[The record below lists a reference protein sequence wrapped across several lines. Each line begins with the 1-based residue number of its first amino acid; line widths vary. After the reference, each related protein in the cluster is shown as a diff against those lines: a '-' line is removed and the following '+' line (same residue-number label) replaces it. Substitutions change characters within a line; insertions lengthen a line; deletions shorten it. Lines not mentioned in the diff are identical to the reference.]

1 MESKREN
8 NYDLLRIICSLA
20 IISTH
25 VSAMYVNAITQ
36 KGILGEYYYNSIEI
50 TVAYNVLSRFAVPC
64 FLMLSGAFL
73 LTDIQNAEYK
83 YFYKKSFYKIGIPTL
98 VFSAFYFLYTFVRQ
112 ITYISAQNSD
122 SAELLLPLE
131 ELLKGRPYYHMWYMY
146 MLFIVFVFVPIIIR
160 LKKDIG
166 EKVFEKVAWIFL
178 VLACFSASTSTHEL
192 DWDIGQAFCYLGY
205 FMIGYVIR
213 KKTIDRKNNRKG
225 ILLLGAGLIVGLFA
239 TYIRYVQ
246 IMENKYSEYEFIG
259 SYSPL
264 MLLMSL
270 FIFAG
275 MLMMVIKTDF
285 RKLSFLTFLIYL
297 LHAAV
302 WDFIAG
308 ILIMIFGVRADS
320 KVIIPMSI
328 ILVFIISAF
337 LAKLYICVCNRLE
350 KK

>member
-36 KGILGEYYYNSIEI
+36 KEILGEYYYNSIEI
-50 TVAYNVLSRFAVPC
+50 TVVFNVLSRFAVPC

-73 LTDIQNAEYK
+73 LTDTQNAEYM
-83 YFYKKSFYKIGIPTL
+83 YFYKKSFYKFGIPTL
-98 VFSAFYFLYTFVRQ
+98 IFSAFYFLYTFVRQ
-112 ITYISAQNSD
+112 ISYLAAQNFD
-122 SAELLLPLE
+122 SVELLLPIE
-131 ELLKGRPYYHMWYMY
+131 EWLKGKPYYHMWYMY
-146 MLFIVFVFVPIIIR
+146 MLFIVFLFVPIIIR

-178 VLACFSASTSTHEL
+178 VLACFSASTSTYEL
-192 DWDIGQAFCYLGY
+192 AWDIGQAFCYLGY

-213 KKTIDRKNNRKG
+213 KKSIHRKNNGKG
-225 ILLLGAGLIVGLFA
+225 ILLLGVGLITGLFIA
-239 TYIRYVQ
+239 YIRYEQ
-246 IMENKYSEYEFIG
+246 IVENKYTEYEFIG

-264 MLLMSL
+264 ILLMSL

-275 MLMMVIKTDF
+275 ISMMVIKMDF

-308 ILIMIFGVRADS
+308 IVIMIYGAKADS

-328 ILVFIISAF
+328 ILVFIISAI
-337 LAKLYICVCNRLE
+337 LAKLYICVWKRLE
-350 KK
+350 TK